1 MLFLEICLDF
11 EKISGENCLTVKIF
25 TADKFIRL
33 FYHHNYQHIL
43 TINSILYYSGA
54 HCADLH
60 PINISEPAPEWLKS
74 QWFAEMTIIQ
84 GWLADYN
91 ATLVQ
96 GAANKLKY
104 AV

>member
-33 FYHHNYQHIL
+33 FYQHIL
-43 TINSILYYSGA
+43 TINSMLNYSGA